1 MGVVENRKI
10 LPEKKLGG
18 WRAITFILGMF
29 FLSISFLPIMFF
41 SLKRIINL
49 PFASNI
55 HMITNSQSKLKIYT
69 FHNYDSLNLNFIDN
83 TYNDMPS
90 LFSFL
95 IGSCVQHH
103 ANIMTHEHT
112 KLLLRVMQFN
122 NLRKYIVAIE
132 MESEIKLS
140 DFKFIF
146 STVSSNETLEKL
158 GSIGVSA
165 NFMLYLRNVFHMEPV
180 EAFNVYYLWMGLTNF
195 APLLGALISDA
206 YIGRFKT
213 IAYASLFSI
222 LGLMTV
228 TLTACLPQL
237 HPPPCNNPHPDECD
251 DPNKLQLGILFLGLG
266 FLSIGSGG
274 IRPCSIPF
282 GVDQFDQRTEQGLK
296 GVASFF
302 NWYYLTLTMVLIFSH
317 TVVVYLQT
325 VSWVIG
331 FSIPTSLMACAVVLF
346 FVGMRFYVY
355 VKPEGSVFSGIA
367 RVIVAARK
375 KRDLKISLVDDGTEE
390 YYEPPVKPGV
400 LSKLPLTDQFKFL
413 DKAAVILDGD
423 LTSEGVPANK
433 WRLCS
438 IQEVEEVKCLIRVV
452 PVWSAGII
460 SIVAMTTQATFM
472 VFQATKMDRHM
483 GPHFEIPAA
492 SITVISYITIGIW
505 VPIYEHLLV
514 PFLWRMRKFRVTLL
528 QRMGIGIVFAILS
541 MFTAGF
547 VEGVRRTR
555 ATEMTQMSVFW
566 LALPLILMGLC
577 ESFNFI
583 GLIEFFN
590 SQFPEHMRSIANSLF
605 PLSFAA
611 ANYLSSLLVTTVHKV
626 SGTKDHPDWL
636 NKDLDRGKLDY
647 FYYLIAVLGV
657 VNLVY
662 FWYCAHRYQYKAG
675 SQIEDFNEEKSLLDI
690 EPNQRH
696 DQSPS

>member
-1 MGVVENRKI
+1 MGVVENQKI
-10 LPEKKLGG
+10 LLEKKLGG
-18 WRAITFILGMF
+18 WRAITFILG
-29 FLSISFLPIMFF
+29 
-41 SLKRIINL
+41 
-49 PFASNI
+49 
-55 HMITNSQSKLKIYT
+55 
-69 FHNYDSLNLNFIDN
+69 
-83 TYNDMPS
+83 
-90 LFSFL
+90 
-95 IGSCVQHH
+95 
-103 ANIMTHEHT
+103 
-112 KLLLRVMQFN
+112 
-122 NLRKYIVAIE
+122 
-132 MESEIKLS
+132 
-140 DFKFIF
+140 
-146 STVSSNETLEKL
+146 NETLEKL

-180 EAFNVYYLWMGLTNF
+180 EASNVYYLWMGLTNF
-195 APLLGALISDA
+195 APVLGALISDA

-355 VKPEGSVFSGIA
+355 VKPEGSVFSGIT
-367 RVIVAARK
+367 RVIMAARK
-375 KRDLKISLVDDGTEE
+375 KRNLEISLVEGTVE

-413 DKAAVILDGD
+413 DKAAVILEGD

-438 IQEVEEVKCLIRVV
+438 VQEVEEVKCLIRVV

-492 SITVISYITIGIW
+492 SIAVISYITIGIW
-505 VPIYEHLLV
+505 VPIYEHLLI

-626 SGTKDHPDWL
+626 SGTKDQPDWL

>member
-1 MGVVENRKI
+1 MEVVEDSMNRKF
-10 LPEKKLGG
+10 LQEKKRGG
-18 WRAITFILGMF
+18 WRAITFILG
-29 FLSISFLPIMFF
+29 
-41 SLKRIINL
+41 
-49 PFASNI
+49 
-55 HMITNSQSKLKIYT
+55 
-69 FHNYDSLNLNFIDN
+69 
-83 TYNDMPS
+83 
-90 LFSFL
+90 
-95 IGSCVQHH
+95 
-103 ANIMTHEHT
+103 
-112 KLLLRVMQFN
+112 
-122 NLRKYIVAIE
+122 
-132 MESEIKLS
+132 
-140 DFKFIF
+140 
-146 STVSSNETLEKL
+146 NETLEKL

-180 EAFNVYYLWMGLTNF
+180 EASNVYYLWMGLTNF

-213 IAYASLFSI
+213 IAYASFFAL
-222 LGLMTV
+222 LGLMTM
-228 TLTACLPQL
+228 TLTASLPHL

-251 DPNKLQLGILFLGLG
+251 DPNKLQLGILFLGLA

-296 GVASFF
+296 GMASFF

-331 FSIPTSLMACAVVLF
+331 FSIPTGLMACAVVMF
-346 FVGMRFYVY
+346 FVGTRFYVY

-375 KRDLKISLVDDGTEE
+375 KRNLEIPAVDDGTVE
-390 YYEPPVKPGV
+390 YYDPPVKPGV
-400 LSKLPLTDQFKFL
+400 LSKLPLTSQFKFL
-413 DKAAVILDGD
+413 DKGAVIAEGD
-423 LTSEGVPANK
+423 LTSEGVPAHK

-438 IQEVEEVKCLIRVV
+438 VQEVEEVKCLIRVV
-452 PVWSAGII
+452 PIWSAGII
-460 SIVAMTTQATFM
+460 SIVAMSTQATFI
-472 VFQATKMDRHM
+472 VFQAMKMDRHM

-492 SITVISYITIGIW
+492 SVVVISYITIGIW
-505 VPIYEHLLV
+505 LPIYDRLLV
-514 PFLWRMRKFRVTLL
+514 PSLWRIRKFRFTLL
-528 QRMGIGIVFAILS
+528 QRMGIGIIFAILS

-555 ATEMTQMSVFW
+555 DTTVTQTSVFW
-566 LALPLILMGLC
+566 LAVPLILMGFC

-583 GLIEFFN
+583 GQIEFFN

-611 ANYLSSLLVTTVHKV
+611 ANYLSSLLVTTVHKF
-626 SGTKDHPDWL
+626 SGTKDQPDWL
-636 NKDLDRGKLDY
+636 NKDLDKGKLDY
-647 FYYLIAVLGV
+647 YYYTIAGLGV

-662 FWYCAHRYQYKAG
+662 FWYCARNYQYKAG
-675 SQIEDFNEEKSLLDI
+675 PQSEDIKEEKPFLDI
-690 EPNQRH
+690 
-696 DQSPS
+696 

>member
-1 MGVVENRKI
+1 MEVVEDSMNRKF
-10 LPEKKLGG
+10 LKEKKRGG
-18 WRAITFILGMF
+18 WRAITFILG
-29 FLSISFLPIMFF
+29 
-41 SLKRIINL
+41 
-49 PFASNI
+49 
-55 HMITNSQSKLKIYT
+55 
-69 FHNYDSLNLNFIDN
+69 
-83 TYNDMPS
+83 
-90 LFSFL
+90 
-95 IGSCVQHH
+95 
-103 ANIMTHEHT
+103 
-112 KLLLRVMQFN
+112 
-122 NLRKYIVAIE
+122 
-132 MESEIKLS
+132 
-140 DFKFIF
+140 
-146 STVSSNETLEKL
+146 NETLEKL

-165 NFMLYLRNVFHMEPV
+165 NFTLYLRNVFHMELV
-180 EAFNVYYLWMGLTNF
+180 EASNVYYLWMGLTNF

-213 IAYASLFSI
+213 IAYASFFAL

-251 DPNKLQLGILFLGLG
+251 DPNKLQLGVLFLGLA

-296 GVASFF
+296 GMASFF

-325 VSWVIG
+325 VSWIIG
-331 FSIPTSLMACAVVLF
+331 FSIPTGLMACAVIMF
-346 FVGMRFYVY
+346 FVGTRFYVY

-375 KRDLKISLVDDGTEE
+375 KRNLEIPAVDDGTVE
-390 YYEPPVKPGV
+390 YYDPPVKPGV
-400 LSKLPLTDQFKFL
+400 LSKLPLTSEFKFL
-413 DKAAVILDGD
+413 DKGAVITEGD
-423 LTSEGVPANK
+423 LTSEGAPADR

-438 IQEVEEVKCLIRVV
+438 VQEVEEVKCLIRVV
-452 PVWSAGII
+452 PIWSAGII
-460 SIVAMTTQATFM
+460 SIVAMTTQGTFI
-472 VFQATKMDRHM
+472 VFQAVKMDRHM

-492 SITVISYITIGIW
+492 SVVVISYITIGIW
-505 VPIYEHLLV
+505 LPIYDRLLV
-514 PFLWRMRKFRVTLL
+514 PSLSRIQEFRFTLL
-528 QRMGIGIVFAILS
+528 QRMGIGIIFAILS

-555 ATEMTQMSVFW
+555 DTAVTQTSVFW
-566 LALPLILMGLC
+566 LAVPLILMGLC

-583 GLIEFFN
+583 GQIEFFN

-611 ANYLSSLLVTTVHKV
+611 ANYLSSLLVTTVHKF
-626 SGTKDHPDWL
+626 SGTKDQPDWL
-636 NKDLDRGKLDY
+636 NRDLDKGKLDY
-647 FYYLIAVLGV
+647 YYYMIAGLGV

-662 FWYCAHRYQYKAG
+662 FWYCARNYQYKAG
-675 SQIEDFNEEKSLLDI
+675 PQNEDNKEEKPFLDI
-690 EPNQRH
+690 
-696 DQSPS
+696 